1 MGRYFWRKK
10 ATVEESCDLTI
21 FQLRKWGMLE
31 GGRHSATV
39 VTWVAKSTGKE
50 SRVRV
55 EVNMIVEPY
64 VKLTYFVSDREG
76 NANSYDS
83 EADLVTTPCNLGGVR
98 YWFACPWCGTR
109 VGSLYLVPGERLF
122 KCRDCKNLTY
132 RSRNRG
138 TIRAFGDTSR
148 QIDKLRYEIKRWT
161 WRGRPTRKVRK
172 LRALERKM
180 DILSVQPSAML
191 DKLTTRIRRHSR

>member
-1 MGRYFWRKK
+1 MGRHYWRKK

-21 FQLRKWGMLE
+21 FQLRKWGMLV
-31 GGRHSATV
+31 GGRHSATI
-39 VTWVAKSTGKE
+39 VTWPAKHAGKE
-50 SRVRV
+50 SCARV

-64 VKLTYFVSDREG
+64 VKLTYFVSDRER

-98 YWFACPWCGTR
+98 YWFTCPWCGTR

-122 KCRDCKNLTY
+122 KCRDCNNLTY
-132 RSRNRG
+132 RSCNRG
-138 TIRAFGDTSR
+138 TIGNFGHTSR
-148 QIDKLRYEIKRWT
+148 QIDRLRSEIKRWT
-161 WRGRPTRKVRK
+161 WGGRPTRKVRK

-180 DILSVQPSAML
+180 DILSVQASAML
-191 DKLTTRIRRHSR
+191 DKLTNRIYRHSG